1 MVDALIDNIL
11 NIEDFDL
18 ILITASYYNRLAYII
33 KEKNLKVQRLI
44 FDEVDNLN
52 IPGCNEIDTNFTW
65 FVTASYGNILYP
77 RGYYIHD
84 DIISKNIWYAT
95 GLKNSGYIKS
105 LFIDL
110 YINLPREFIKV
121 LMIKNTESYV
131 ESSLLLPEIITD
143 VIICKTP
150 HTINILNGLVDK
162 TIIDCLNAGDIN
174 QALFY
179 ISSNN
184 KASEE
189 NIINLLIDKYNKSID
204 NINLRIAMTTQ
215 YIYDNPRDRD
225 LELIALTTKLGE
237 YNNKIKMIENRIH
250 SNNICSICFD
260 DIRNKSIT
268 KCCQNSFCMQCI
280 MTWLAK
286 KAQCPL
292 CKNTLISTDI
302 YTISDEAS
310 TSKVEE
316 EIINPNEYSMYFD
329 KFKNFE
335 ILIKKK
341 KEENVKILI
350 FSNFESIFQ
359 NVIQILSKNNIMF
372 EYIKGNG
379 NQIKCTIDRYKT
391 STLNVLLVN
400 STNYGAGLNLEN
412 TDDIIMFHKFDIMS
426 ERQLIGRAQRHGRVN
441 SLKIHYLLYEN
452 ENSNIFNNI

>member
-1 MVDALIDNIL
+1 
-11 NIEDFDL
+11 
-18 ILITASYYNRLAYII
+18 
-33 KEKNLKVQRLI
+33 
-44 FDEVDNLN
+44 
-52 IPGCNEIDTNFTW
+52 
-65 FVTASYGNILYP
+65 
-77 RGYYIHD
+77 
-84 DIISKNIWYAT
+84 
-95 GLKNSGYIKS
+95 
-105 LFIDL
+105 
-110 YINLPREFIKV
+110 
-121 LMIKNTESYV
+121 
-131 ESSLLLPEIITD
+131 
-143 VIICKTP
+143 
-150 HTINILNGLVDK
+150 
-162 TIIDCLNAGDIN
+162 
-174 QALFY
+174 
-179 ISSNN
+179 
-184 KASEE
+184 
-189 NIINLLIDKYNKSID
+189 
-204 NINLRIAMTTQ
+204 
-215 YIYDNPRDRD
+215 
-225 LELIALTTKLGE
+225 
-237 YNNKIKMIENRIH
+237 
-250 SNNICSICFD
+250 
-260 DIRNKSIT
+260 
-268 KCCQNSFCMQCI
+268 